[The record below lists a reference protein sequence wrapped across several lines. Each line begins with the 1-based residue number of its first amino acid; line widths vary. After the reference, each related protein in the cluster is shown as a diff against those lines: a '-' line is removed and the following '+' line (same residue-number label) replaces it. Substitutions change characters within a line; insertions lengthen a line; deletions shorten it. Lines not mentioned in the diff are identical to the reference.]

1 MMTIAVIGGGAAG
14 MMAAL
19 TAAENKR
26 AKVVLFERQSRVG
39 RKLAATGNGRCNLSN
54 AALSLAAYHG
64 EEPGF
69 ASAALEAF
77 GVEDTLAWFK
87 GLGMLTV
94 TEEGGRVYPYSDTA
108 NSVVDVLRFA
118 CDGAGIDLRLGV
130 AVTGLKK
137 SKKGFTLS
145 FEGGNLAAD
154 RVIICCGGAAGAKLG
169 GVRDGYDLL
178 RSMGHSISPL
188 RPVLVQLKTDG
199 GYTRALKG
207 VRADA
212 TVTVLRGSKTA
223 AQTVGEVQ
231 FTEYG
236 LSGPAVFEI
245 SRAALETKGA
255 VVQLDLMRHWAE
267 DEVARLLLQRA
278 AALPQLTAADV
289 FTGLLHNRLGRVL
302 LQYAGLSP
310 NMALKDFTAGEAKR
324 LAGAA
329 KCFSHP
335 VTGDMGFD
343 NAQVTAGGAHTDQFD
358 PATMESRIVPGL
370 YAAGEVLDIDGDCGG
385 YNLQWAWSSGRAAG
399 KAAAGL

>member
-1 MMTIAVIGGGAAG
+1 MTIAVIGGGAAG

-26 AKVVLFERQSRVG
+26 AKIVLFERQGRVG

-54 AALSLAAYHG
+54 AAAAPSAYHG
-64 EEPGF
+64 EDAGF
-69 ASAALEAF
+69 TAAALSAF
-77 GVEDTLAWFK
+77 GVEETLAWFGNL
-87 GLGMLTV
+87 GLLTV
-94 TEEGGRVYPYSDTA
+94 TEPGGRVYPYSDTA

-118 CDGAGIDLRLGV
+118 CEGAGIDLRLGC

-137 SKKGFTLS
+137 SKKGFTVS

-154 RVIICCGGAAGAKLG
+154 KVIICCGGAAGAKLG

-178 RSMGHSISPL
+178 RAMGHSITPL
-188 RPVLVQLKTDG
+188 RPVLVQLKTEG

-212 TVTVLRGSKTA
+212 AITVRRRGEVTA
-223 AQTVGEVQ
+223 NAIGEVQ

-236 LSGPAVFEI
+236 LSGPAIFEI
-245 SRAALETKGA
+245 SRAALEDAGA
-255 VVQLDLMRHWAE
+255 VVELDLMRHWTQE
-267 DEVARLLLQRA
+267 EVERLLCRRA
-278 AALPQLTAADV
+278 AALPQLTLADV

-302 LQYAGLSP
+302 LQYAGFNANMPLSG
-310 NMALKDFTAGEAKR
+310 LTAGAVAR
-324 LAGAA
+324 LAAAA
-329 KCFSHP
+329 KSFCHP
-335 VTGDMGFD
+335 VCGDMGFD

-358 PATMESRIVPGL
+358 PVTMESRLVRGL

-385 YNLQWAWSSGRAAG
+385 FNLQWAWSSGRAAG